1 MNDRNIMTVA
11 FKLMLMV
18 GAVLVSQQGFAN
30 SRMSFFQQ
38 KDSIPVDSMVKDPMS
53 IKNKFQERHV
63 NQWNRTASKI
73 KNVEGSSTIYTE
85 DLNTTPVADITNV
98 FAGRLA
104 GFSANQGSG
113 RTNPLFSFASYSL
126 RGQTPLIVVDGVIRN
141 FTSFNVDDIKSITV
155 MKDAVST
162 SMFGLRSSNGIVY
175 ITTRDRSDEK
185 NFEMNFEAQYG
196 SAQQFKRPKFV
207 LGADYARL
215 YNEAQQNTF
224 PGATPAYSE
233 TAIAAYQN
241 GTNNPFTQPSNDWFN
256 SIYKDNF
263 AQQRYTLNA
272 AGNGKNYRYYTAL
285 ENFSQGGNFITS
297 KDNAYNTNNYYNRY
311 NIRTNAQVD
320 FSNNIQLDLKI
331 FGSIESSNEPGAG
344 AATILSRIF
353 STSPLQ
359 YPAKN
364 ADGSYGGVPANVTN
378 ILASTLSSGYI
389 NYNERTLSSDVS
401 LKFKLDD
408 LTPGLWAKGLISI
421 NNYYLQS
428 ISRTKTFAIYYLPT
442 PDATAYTKIGSD
454 GTLVAGSGSSALGTQ
469 SKQTFY
475 NILLGYDKTFGKNSL
490 NLLGTYNGDN
500 VINSY
505 TQLNQIYKNLGLTAN
520 YDYDSKYLA
529 ELGLVYS
536 GFNRYKKDARWTFL
550 PSVGLGWIISKEDWF
565 KAKGIDLL
573 KVRGSA
579 GYTAWADPNNYYT
592 YLQNYTIN
600 TTGYNFGSSA
610 TAVSGTEEGT
620 LANPNLI
627 RERAL
632 KLDIGME
639 AEFFRNRLNLELNYY
654 NNKYAD
660 ELISPV
666 NGYGSGIIG
675 QNYPV
680 INGGS
685 YRYSG
690 IEANIGFADKAGDFN
705 YFIKGNFSLAKNK
718 VLDLQEGNL
727 VYPWLYRAG
736 SPSGSFGYEAIGFY
750 QVGEDVTKTANTP
763 GYLPQAG
770 DIKYNDLNNDGIINF
785 VDQKLMTGKKPSIL
799 LGLNIGFQF
808 KNFDFNALLQ
818 GNLNRDINYNGS
830 SFSAFNNGLGNVL
843 DYTTENRWTPENPVN
858 ATLPRFTLGANANN
872 TLPSTFW
879 VKSADYIRL
888 KNAEIGYNVP
898 QKLLKRIKLSGLR
911 FFANGYNLI
920 TWTKLDYLDP
930 ETGLSQ
936 FPNYRIINGGI
947 SIKL

>member
-11 FKLMLMV
+11 FKLMLV
-18 GAVLVSQQGFAN
+18 AGALLINQQGFAN
-30 SRMSFFQQ
+30 NKLFVFQQ
-38 KDSIPVDSMVKDPMS
+38 VDSMLKDSLVNDPMS
-53 IKNKFQERHV
+53 IKNKFQQRHV
-63 NQWNRTASKI
+63 NQWNRTTSKI

-104 GFSANQGSG
+104 GFSANQSSG
-113 RTNPLFSFASYSL
+113 RTNPLFSAASFSL
-126 RGQTPLIVVDGVIRN
+126 RGKAPLIVVDGVIRN

-162 SMFGLRSSNGIVY
+162 GMFGLRSSNGIVY

-196 SAQQFKRPKFV
+196 SAQQFKRPKFI
-207 LGADYARL
+207 LGADYAKL

-224 PGATPAYSE
+224 PGAVPAYS
-233 TAIAAYQN
+233 AAVIAAYQD

-256 SIYKDNF
+256 RIYKDNF

-272 AGNGKNYRYYTAL
+272 SGNGKTYRYYTAL

-297 KDNAYNTNNYYNRY
+297 PDNAYNTNNYYNRY
-311 NIRTNAQVD
+311 NIRTNAQID
-320 FSNNIQLDLKI
+320 FSPNIQLDLKI

-359 YPAKN
+359 YPAIN

-378 ILASTLSSGYI
+378 ILASTVSSGYT
-389 NYNERTLSSDVS
+389 NFNERTLSSDVG
-401 LKFKLDD
+401 LKFKLND
-408 LTPGLWAKGLISI
+408 LTPGLWAKGLVSI

-428 ISRTKTFAIYYLPT
+428 ISRTKTFAIYYPTT
-442 PDATAYTKIGSD
+442 PDGTTYTKIGSD
-454 GTLVAGSGSSALGTQ
+454 GTLVAGSGTDALGTQ
-469 SKQTFY
+469 SKQTFF
-475 NILLGYDKTFGKNSL
+475 NILVGYDKTFGKNSL
-490 NLLGTYNGDN
+490 SLLGTYNGDN

-505 TQLNQIYKNLGLTAN
+505 TQLNQIYKNWGLTAN
-520 YDYDSKYLA
+520 YDYNSKYLA

-536 GFNRYKKDARWTFL
+536 SFNRYKKDARWTFL
-550 PSVGLGWIISKEDWF
+550 PSVGLGWIVSKESWF
-565 KAKGIDLL
+565 TAKGINLL
-573 KVRGSA
+573 KIRGSA
-579 GYTAWADPNNYYT
+579 GYTAWADAGNYYT
-592 YLQNYTIN
+592 YLQNYTIGAS
-600 TTGYNFGSSA
+600 GYNFGSSA
-610 TAVSGTEEGT
+610 TGVSGTEEGV
-620 LANPNLI
+620 LANPNLNP
-627 RERAL
+627 EKAL
-632 KLDIGME
+632 KFDIGFE
-639 AEFFRNRLNLELNYY
+639 TEFFKNRFNLELNYY

-660 ELISPV
+660 ELTQPV
-666 NGYGSGIIG
+666 NGYASGIIG
-675 QNYPV
+675 QSYPV
-680 INGGS
+680 VNAGS
-685 YRYSG
+685 FRYSG
-690 IEANIGFADKAGDFN
+690 IEANLGYADHAGDFN
-705 YFIKGNFSLAKNK
+705 YFIKGNFSIARNK
-718 VLDLQEGNL
+718 VLDLKEGNL

-736 SPSGSFGYEAIGFY
+736 APIGSFGYEAIGFY
-750 QVGEDVTKTANTP
+750 QVGEDVSKTANMA
-763 GYLPQAG
+763 GYSPQPG

-785 VDQKLMTGKKPSIL
+785 VDQKMIAGKKPSIL
-799 LGLNIGFQF
+799 LGLNLGFRYS
-808 KNFDFNALLQ
+808 NFDFSALLQ
-818 GNLNRDINYNGS
+818 GNLNREINYSGS

-843 DYTTENRWTPENPVN
+843 DYTTENRWTPENPLK

-872 TLPSTFW
+872 TVSSTFW

-888 KNAEIGYNVP
+888 KNVEIGYNVP

-911 FFANGYNLI
+911 FFANGYNLL